1 MITKAWRWLSAE
13 QRRVVERAERVT
25 TAHDLAYALDRLAL
39 HRGSRQRDSEAAFR
53 DVRTAEV
60 AVLAENAVAG
70 RRVEEDDSI
79 PRNVKPRRSPTA
91 SLSSAFTF
99 ATSELG
105 PP

>member
-25 TAHDLAYALDRLAL
+25 TAHDLAYAIDRLAL

-79 PRNVKPRRSPTA
+79 PAKREAAPIPDGQLVFGVHLRHQ
-91 SLSSAFTF
+91 
-99 ATSELG
+99 
-105 PP
+105 